1 MPFAIDEDRMV
12 TDPTKVK
19 PGVKTLTSLDPAD
32 PPRKSIPHANFPMVV
47 YKHPKEAFRKVEHR
61 NTAHEIVEVE
71 HVPSEHLNKLVRDS
85 AELETAL
92 ARGWV
97 KEPYIAEAPPDPN
110 AELYADSAESKSKA
124 KK

>member
-1 MPFAIDEDRMV
+1 MCPFAIDEDRMV

-32 PPRKSIPHANFPMVV
+32 PPRKSIPHANFPCVV
-47 YKHPKEAFRKVEHR
+47 YKHPKEPFRKVEHR

-71 HVPSEHLNKLVRDS
+71 HVPSEHLTKLVKDD
-85 AELETAL
+85 AEMKLAL
-92 ARGWV
+92 KQGWV

-110 AELYADSAESKSKA
+110 AALYADKSEKQ
-124 KK
+124 